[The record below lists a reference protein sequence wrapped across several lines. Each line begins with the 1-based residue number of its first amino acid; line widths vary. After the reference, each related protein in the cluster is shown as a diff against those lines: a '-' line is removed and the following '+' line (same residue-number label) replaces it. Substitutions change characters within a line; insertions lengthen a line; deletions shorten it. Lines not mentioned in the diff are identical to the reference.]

1 MSKIINNYVIKKNK
15 IEKEQKEL
23 LEERKKKV
31 EESKDKSKNELKSI
45 LLEFNKKQVNIKN
58 E

>member
-45 LLEFNKKQVNIKN
+45 LLEFNKKEVNIKN